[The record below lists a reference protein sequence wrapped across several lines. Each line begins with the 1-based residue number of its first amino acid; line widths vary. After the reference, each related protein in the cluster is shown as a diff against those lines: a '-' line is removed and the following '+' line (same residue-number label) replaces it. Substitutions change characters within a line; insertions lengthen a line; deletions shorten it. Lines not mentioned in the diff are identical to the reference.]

1 MDITDDHFKA
11 IDEDSFNLFRTM
23 PFLRYLSLASKINAN
38 SPLIIYTDNKFTIHG
53 IHWLAKG
60 IIQNRQ
66 QLFLKRCNFSNISL
80 NNKGTKLLVHAL
92 STCKLLTHLN
102 LGYNEIDDSAID
114 DILLLIDRRKFK
126 IKLKEFFL
134 NNNRLT
140 SVGLS
145 KLLS

>member
-1 MDITDDHFKA
+1 M
-11 IDEDSFNLFRTM
+11 
-23 PFLRYLSLASKINAN
+23 YSLIK
-38 SPLIIYTDNKFTIHG
+38 
-53 IHWLAKG
+53 
-60 IIQNRQ
+60 
-66 QLFLKRCNFSNISL
+66 FSNISL

-92 STCKLLTHLN
+92 STCKQLTHLN

-114 DILLLIDRRKFK
+114 DILLLIDRKK
-126 IKLKEFFL
+126 SKLKLKELLL